1 MLNKPAGLDG
11 EAPPSGSAP
20 RQHAPLPQQLA
31 LLEASVARLND
42 IVLITEADPYDEPG
56 PRIIF
61 VNDAFERLTGYRRE
75 EVLGRSPRFLQG
87 PLTDRAELDRI
98 RQALVERRPVRSE
111 LVNYTRDGKPF
122 WLELDIVP
130 VADAGGRYTHCVA
143 VERDITERK
152 RAQQALHESEQRF
165 ESVARATSD
174 TIWDWDLLTDRIW
187 WSEGMQSV
195 FGYAAA
201 DLPADSRAWT
211 RHIHPDDHDRVV
223 QGIHRVIDHGGENW
237 AAEYRLQRSD
247 GSYAYVLDRGSVIRD
262 GSGRAVR
269 MVGGIANLTTRKE
282 AELELARLNRA
293 LRVRTACN
301 EALIRA
307 TDEGELLHEICR
319 IAVDVGGYRMAW
331 VGFAQDDAE
340 QSVRP
345 MAYAGNGASYLRNIR
360 VSWSDEQAIG
370 RGPVGRALRGREV
383 VIIEDLQCDPD
394 FQPWLDATQQHG
406 YRSLVVLPLHD
417 AQRTYGIFALF
428 APEVTR
434 VGADEVRLLQ
444 ELTDDLAFG
453 ITTLRRRHEQD
464 LLQDAVLKI
473 AAGVSVSSG
482 TAFFEELVSN
492 MTEALGADAGVI
504 ARIQPGEPPSAR
516 TEVAYV
522 GGKLIPNFEYSL
534 AGTPCQHLSCT
545 LSHVIPARV
554 SELYPCTADLS
565 AQRAEAYV
573 GHRLDNSA
581 GQPIGQLF
589 VLFSRPV
596 EETAFITSTLQ
607 IFATRVAAEMERQ
620 ASDAHIRQ
628 QASLLDKAQDAIMV
642 RGLDHTIRYW
652 NKGAER
658 LYGWTHDE
666 VIGQSTETLL
676 YGDPTAYR
684 ENTRKV
690 REQGEWSGELVQ
702 RRKDGSA
709 IIVEA
714 HWTLLLD
721 EQQAPDAILAI
732 NTDITERKAAEQEI
746 QHLAFYDP
754 LTELPNRQLLR
765 DRLQHAL
772 AVESRRRLVGALL
785 FIDVDNFKTLNDTLG
800 HAIGDLLLQKI
811 ARRLQHCVRHGDTLA
826 RLGGD
831 EFVIVLE
838 DLAVTPEDAAA
849 CATLVGD
856 KILASF
862 AAPFQLADYVHHC
875 TSSVGITLFNDQ
887 PASLDELL
895 KRADL
900 AMYQAKAHGRNA
912 LRFFDP
918 AMQAV
923 VAARA
928 ELEADLRDALN
939 RQAFELHYQAQVD
952 RLGHI
957 RGAEALLRWH
967 HAERGWIAPDA
978 FIPLAE
984 ETGLILPIGR
994 WVLDVACAQLV
1005 AWSALPH
1012 MAMLD
1017 LAVNVSA
1024 RQFRQPDFVDQVLQ
1038 ALDGSGADPRRLKL
1052 ELTESLMVDNMEE
1065 TIAKMSALKARG
1077 IGFSLDDFGTGYSSL
1092 AYLKRLPLDEIK
1104 IDQSFVRD
1112 VLSDPNDASIARSIL
1127 ALGQSLNLAVVAEG
1141 VETDAQYA
1149 FLAEHGCHTYQGYLF
1164 SRPQPASLFETSAQ
1178 TPENGSAAPPGT
1190 DGTGIL

>member
-1 MLNKPAGLDG
+1 MNEALLKRSDEPDG
-11 EAPPSGSAP
+11 EGSA
-20 RQHAPLPQQLA
+20 QQQLA
-31 LLEASVARLND
+31 LLEASVAHLND
-42 IVLITEADPYDEPG
+42 IVLITECDPFNEPG
-56 PRIIF
+56 PRIVF
-61 VNDAFERLTGYRRE
+61 VNDAFERITGYRRE
-75 EVLGRSPRFLQG
+75 DVLGKSPRFLQG
-87 PLTDRAELDRI
+87 PLTDRAELARI
-98 RQALVERRPVRSE
+98 RAALENHQAVHSE
-111 LVNYTRDGKPF
+111 LVNYTRDGKAY

-130 VADAGGRYTHCVA
+130 VADASGRPTHCVA
-143 VERDITERK
+143 VQRDITERK
-152 RAQQALHESEQRF
+152 RAQQALLESEQRF
-165 ESVARATSD
+165 RSVSRAISD
-174 TIWDWDLLTDRIW
+174 TIWEWDLLTDRIW
-187 WSEGMQSV
+187 WNEGMLNV
-195 FGYAAA
+195 FGHSPA
-201 DLPADSRAWT
+201 DLPDDSSAWT
-211 RHIHPDDHDRVV
+211 GHIHPDDHDRVV
-223 QGIHRVIDHGGENW
+223 QSIHQAIEHGSENW
-237 AAEYRLQRSD
+237 SAEYRFRCAD
-247 GSYAYVLDRGSVIRD
+247 GHYAYVLDRGSVIRD
-262 GSGRAVR
+262 GSGRSIR
-269 MVGGIANLTTRKE
+269 MVGGMANLTTRKE

-293 LRVRTACN
+293 LRVRSACN

-331 VGFAQDDAE
+331 VGFAQDDAGR
-340 QSVRP
+340 SVRP
-345 MAYAGNGASYLRNIR
+345 MAHAGSGEDYLRDID
-360 VSWSDEQAIG
+360 VSWSEDRETG
-370 RGPVGRALRGREV
+370 RGPVGRALRGRQV
-383 VIIEDLQCDPD
+383 VIIEDLRHDSG
-394 FQPWLDATQQHG
+394 FQPWLDAALHHG
-406 YRSLVVLPLHD
+406 YRSMAVLPLHD
-417 AQRTYGIFALF
+417 TKRTYGIFALF

-434 VGADEVRLLQ
+434 IGADEMRLLQ

-453 ITTLRRRHEQD
+453 ITTLRNRREQI
-464 LLQDAVLKI
+464 QFRDAVLKI
-473 AAGVSVSSG
+473 AAGVSASTG

-492 MTEALGADAGVI
+492 MTEALGADGGFI
-504 ARIQPGEPPSAR
+504 ARFHPAQPDMAR
-516 TEVAYV
+516 TEVAYLD
-522 GGKLIPNFEYSL
+522 GKLIPNFEYSL
-534 AGTPCQHLSCT
+534 IGTPCQHLSCS
-545 LSHVIPARV
+545 LNHVIPERV
-554 SELYPCTADLS
+554 SEMYPCTASLGS
-565 AQRAEAYV
+565 GRMQAYV
-573 GHRLDNSA
+573 GQRLENSS

-589 VLFSRPV
+589 VLFVHPLQ
-596 EETAFITSTLQ
+596 ETAFITSTLQ
-607 IFATRVAAEMERQ
+607 IFATRVSVEMERQ
-620 ASDAHIRQ
+620 AADAHIRQ

-642 RGLDHTIRYW
+642 RGLDNTIRYW

-666 VIGQSTETLL
+666 VIGESTETLL
-676 YGDPTAYR
+676 YDDPTAYR

-690 REQGEWSGELVQ
+690 LEHGEWNGELIQ
-702 RRKDGSA
+702 HRKDGSTLT
-709 IIVEA
+709 VEA
-714 HWTLLLD
+714 HWTLLRD
-721 EQQAPDAILAI
+721 EQQQPDAILAI

-746 QHLAFYDP
+746 QQLAFYDA

-772 AVESRRRLVGALL
+772 AVDERRRLVGALL

-800 HAIGDLLLQKI
+800 HAIGDLLLQQI
-811 ARRLQHCVRHGDTLA
+811 ARRLQRCIRHGDTLA

-838 DLAVTPEDAAA
+838 NLAATPEDAAA
-849 CATLVGD
+849 CATVVGD

-862 AAPFQLADYVHHC
+862 AAPFHLADYVHHC

-918 AMQAV
+918 EMQAV

-928 ELEADLRDALN
+928 ELETDLRDALK

-952 RLGHI
+952 SLGRI
-957 RGAEALLRWH
+957 RGAEALLRWPH
-967 HAERGWIAPDA
+967 PERGWIAPDA

-1012 MAMLD
+1012 MDTLD

-1038 ALDGSGADPRRLKL
+1038 ALDLSGADPRRLKL
-1052 ELTESLMVDNMEE
+1052 ELTESLLVDNMDE
-1065 TIAKMSALKARG
+1065 TIAKMGALKARG

-1141 VETDAQYA
+1141 VETDAQHA
-1149 FLAEHGCHTYQGYLF
+1149 FLAEHGCQTYQGYLF
-1164 SRPQPASLFETSAQ
+1164 SRPQPAGIFEIWAQ
-1178 TPENGSAAPPGT
+1178 AAHGGHGLPGQT
-1190 DGTGIL
+1190 NTARCL